1 MRNTLTWDNAAKQA
15 ILQRVHAELLQG
27 KPKIDWQTEY
37 IMTQE
42 KYQQHM
48 KRVKKYIYKYGFVG
62 LLGST
67 IYLVYFLSIKPFL
80 LLISMAMTLLILL
93 MIMWLILPIFRKQ
106 MIDKPMIEHIRV
118 NFAKQKI
125 EWLGVNQ
132 RVIAA
137 QKFHTQAEIHALTLP
152 ENHQAQ
158 DRELRDKIQQ
168 LISQQ
173 TGVRFI

>member
-1 MRNTLTWDNAAKQA
+1 MRNTLTLDNAAKQA

-27 KPKIDWQTEY
+27 KPKIEWQTEY

-48 KRVKKYIYKYGFVG
+48 KRVKKYIYKNGFLS
-62 LLGST
+62 LLGAT
-67 IYLVYFLSIKPFL
+67 IYLVYFLSLEPFL
-80 LLISMAMTLLILL
+80 LLMSATILLIVL
-93 MIMWLILPIFRKQ
+93 MIMWLIFPIFRKQ

>member
-48 KRVKKYIYKYGFVG
+48 KRVKKYIYKNGFLS
-62 LLGST
+62 LLGAT
-67 IYLVYFLSIKPFL
+67 IYLVYFLSLEPFL
-80 LLISMAMTLLILL
+80 LLMSATILLIVL
-93 MIMWLILPIFRKQ
+93 MIMWLIFPIFRKQ

>member
-1 MRNTLTWDNAAKQA
+1 MRNTLTLDNAAKQA

-48 KRVKKYIYKYGFVG
+48 KRVKKYIWQYAVIGFF
-62 LLGST
+62 GST
-67 IYLVYFLSIKPFL
+67 IYFYFLAIKPFL
-80 LLISMAMTLLILL
+80 LLISMATTLLILL
-93 MIMWLILPIFRKQ
+93 MIMWLIFPIFRKQ